1 MEILKCNILMV
12 NKIILASHIKDAH
25 LSNNIVV
32 QPNSPYS
39 QAVFQNRYSI
49 FQIIE
54 LISSDN
60 HKIKEI

>member
-39 QAVFQNRYSI
+39 QAVFQ
-49 FQIIE
+49 IIE
-54 LISSDN
+54 LIYNISSDN